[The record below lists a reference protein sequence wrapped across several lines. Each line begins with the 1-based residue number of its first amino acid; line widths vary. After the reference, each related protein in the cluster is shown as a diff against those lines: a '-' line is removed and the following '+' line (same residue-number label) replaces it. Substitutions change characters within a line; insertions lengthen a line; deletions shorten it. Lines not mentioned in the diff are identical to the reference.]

1 MYFPYLR
8 GRQNELLCLREL
20 LDAGC
25 LPEDVM
31 PVIEPVRFNSTFFL
45 TIKSFA
51 EAGRKMI
58 VIKNPKVGSFNA
70 DYRKM
75 LEKIKETEELDKKEK
90 LQKTL
95 NEYKQLLDSS
105 NIIYALI
112 VDANNID
119 KIISGEIESEKMVLI
134 NKELANHTDYYMEQG
149 DSIKARYTFIPP
161 DEDFKDDISGAAI
174 LLCDCYNKA
183 KRNIDYL
190 DNPDDFFS
198 KYHLV
203 YKKRGYEGF
212 SDYSIV
218 GDEYEESGFAPLAI
232 AVHIVYLDD
241 KKSLRVH
248 HFVSDSNENISDP
261 ARKFEEA
268 MRKLVTWDNLAMVKK
283 TVGLKALI
291 SCYENQ
297 KFPGLGVIKKYSL
310 MHHIELMGDYLG
322 ENK

>member
-45 TIKSFA
+45 TIKRFIEKKRSI
-51 EAGRKMI
+51 M
-58 VIKNPKVGSFNA
+58 VIKNSEVGKYES
-70 DYRKM
+70 DYNDW
-75 LEKIKETEELDKKEK
+75 LESIVQEKDVIKKEK
-90 LQKTL
+90 KTKTL
-95 NEYKQLLDSS
+95 AEYEELLNSPYIV
-105 NIIYALI
+105 NALI
-112 VDANNID
+112 VNDTNKNDIYFGELETE
-119 KIISGEIESEKMVLI
+119 KIVLI
-134 NKELANHTDYYMEQG
+134 NRDIANYTDLYLEAKEEIVA
-149 DSIKARYTFIPP
+149 KYTFIPP
-161 DEDFKDDISGAAI
+161 DEDFKDEISGAAV
-174 LLCDCYNKA
+174 LLYDCYNKA

-190 DNPDDFFS
+190 DSPDEFFS

-232 AVHIVYLDD
+232 AIHIVYFDE
-241 KKSLRVH
+241 KNFLRVH

-268 MRKLVTWDNLAMVKK
+268 MHKLVNWDKLSMVKK
-283 TVGLKALI
+283 TVGLRALI

-297 KFPGLGVIKKYSL
+297 KFPGLGVVKKYSL
-310 MHHIELMGDYLG
+310 MHHIELMGSYLG
-322 ENK
+322 EKR

>member
-31 PVIEPVRFNSTFFL
+31 PVIEPVRFNSTYFL
-45 TIKSFA
+45 TIKRFI
-51 EAGRKMI
+51 EAKRKVV
-58 VIKNPKVGSFNA
+58 VIKNPMVGKYDI
-70 DYRKM
+70 DYKEL
-75 LEKIKETEELDKKEK
+75 LESIAGEQDAIKKEK
-90 LQKTL
+90 KQKTL
-95 NEYKQLLDSS
+95 TEYKELLESPYIL
-105 NIIYALI
+105 NALI
-112 VDANNID
+112 VND
-119 KIISGEIESEKMVLI
+119 KNMNDIGYGQIETEKYVLI
-134 NKELANHTDYYMEQG
+134 NKDIANYTDLYLE
-149 DSIKARYTFIPP
+149 SKEEIIAKYTFIPP
-161 DEDFKDDISGAAI
+161 DEDFKEDINGAAI
-174 LLCDCYNKA
+174 LLRDCYNKA

-198 KYHLV
+198 KDHLV

-232 AVHIVYLDD
+232 AIHIVYMDEKNFL
-241 KKSLRVH
+241 KVH

-268 MRKLVTWDNLAMVKK
+268 MRKLVEWEKFSMIKK
-283 TVGLKALI
+283 TMGLKALI

-297 KFPGLGVIKKYSL
+297 KFPGLGVVKKYSL
-310 MHHIELMGDYLG
+310 MHHMELIGSYLG